1 MKKTAEKAVN
11 NSAVTVKVNKV
22 EYVAAVAGDSGN
34 TQGTDG
40 SFKFTIEVKKGKEK
54 AVTEEKSIKITAT
67 KFLRINQYSSKIVEQ
82 ESAGVKKLDI
92 KLKWEMLKKPAIEKY
107 SIEYGDVK
115 IEFIPKSI
123 NIVEDFITNSSRSE
137 ERRVGKECRS
147 RWSPYH

>member
-1 MKKTAEKAVN
+1 ML
-11 NSAVTVKVNKV
+11 
-22 EYVAAVAGDSGN
+22 
-34 TQGTDG
+34 
-40 SFKFTIEVKKGKEK
+40 FRLVKKGKER

-123 NIVEDFITNSSRSE
+123 NIVEDFITNYIEYDSLRDSNKESLSAANRNTPMRSSSYKKSNILLQIGRAH
-137 ERRVGKECRS
+137 V
-147 RWSPYH
+147 